1 MSWVPIRRS
10 QELERDIPVA
20 ASRVRRSKT
29 VRAVLAG
36 SLVLLV
42 SPSHGDVA
50 QLSGK
55 VTWGQRAICD
65 RAQGRKLVFS
75 GEAGKAEAAVSQG
88 GHYNVKL
95 EPGRY
100 RVTLRCGG
108 TDIKSLDVIGYP
120 TPTQQDLA
128 F

>member
-1 MSWVPIRRS
+1 M
-10 QELERDIPVA
+10 
-20 ASRVRRSKT
+20 ASIRSKAH
-29 VRAVLAG
+29 RPASWALAG
-36 SLVLLV
+36 ACLLLGV
-42 SPSHGDVA
+42 SASQAEVV

-55 VTWGQRAICD
+55 ATWGQRAICD
-65 RAQGRKLVFS
+65 RPQGRKLVFARN
-75 GEAGKAEAAVSQG
+75 AGSTEAAVGQDGYYS
-88 GHYNVKL
+88 VKL

-108 TDIKSLDVIGYP
+108 TPIKTIEVIGYP